1 LFGFLRPEPEHDRR
15 RTRRDLRLLAL
26 DHVFSQSM
34 VALVS
39 GAFMVA
45 LVLALGGDNKVI
57 GLIAAIG
64 PLTQAVQIPAIFL
77 VQSLRRRRAI
87 TVITAWLARLLFLV
101 VAAIPWV
108 LPEGVQIPALLV
120 TILVHCLLANV
131 SGCAYGSW
139 VRDVIPERVMG
150 RHMGGRLAAAI
161 GAGAVI
167 SLLAGLGA
175 GLGWTREVLGEVL
188 PYSIIFG
195 VAGVL
200 GMIGTAQLM
209 GVQEPAMPRTE
220 SASPLA
226 LIQRPLRDR
235 GFRAVLVFMGCWA
248 FAQNLA
254 LPFFAVYMFDRL
266 GLSISVVVGL
276 SVLTQLVNV
285 ALFPIWGG
293 LADRFSNKAVIA
305 ASGLLM
311 VFSFLLWP
319 LMTLGTMPVE
329 NGAAVVEAGDVV
341 VEAVGAR
348 PDGFY
353 WATWPLLIAAHVV
366 LGVGTAGVALAAGNL
381 ALKAAP
387 RGEATA
393 FLATNAL
400 ITGMGAAVAPILAGF
415 LGDYFDQ
422 RILQISLS
430 WLDPTLTE
438 PLSMPAFDLRGL
450 DFLFVIAFVFGLYAL
465 HRLAA
470 IEERGEVSETAVL
483 YELRL
488 ALRRSVFSVG
498 GATRMMSLPTGTAIR
513 TARRITRRL
522 RREER
527 AQGPA
532 SRI

>member
-1 LFGFLRPEPEHDRR
+1 
-15 RTRRDLRLLAL
+15 
-26 DHVFSQSM
+26 M

-45 LVLALGGDNKVI
+45 LVLALGGDNRII

-64 PLTQAVQIPAIFL
+64 PMTQAIQIPAIFL

-87 TVITAWLARLLFLV
+87 TVVTAWLARALFLL
-101 VAAIPWV
+101 VAAIPWI
-108 LPEGVQIPALLV
+108 LPEQAQIPALLL
-120 TILVHCLLANV
+120 TILVHCTLANI

-139 VRDVIPERVMG
+139 MRDVIPERIMG

-175 GLGWTREVLGEVL
+175 GLSWTQEVMGEVL

-200 GMIGTAQLM
+200 GMIGTMQLTA
-209 GVQEPAMPRTE
+209 VQEPAMPRVE
-220 SASPLA
+220 SLKPLA
-226 LIQRPLRDR
+226 LIQRPIQDR
-235 GFRAVLVFMGCWA
+235 RFRAVLIFMGCWA

-254 LPFFAVYMFDRL
+254 LPFFAVYMFERL

-276 SVLTQLVNV
+276 SVLTQLINV
-285 ALFPIWGG
+285 ALFPIWGR

-305 ASGLLM
+305 ASGILM

-319 LMTLGTMPVE
+319 LMTLGTMPVVADASNALE
-329 NGAAVVEAGDVV
+329 SATLTADSTANGL
-341 VEAVGAR
+341 
-348 PDGFY
+348 Y
-353 WATWPLLIAAHVV
+353 WATWPLLITAHVV
-366 LGVGTAGVALAAGNL
+366 LGVSTAGVALAAGNL

-400 ITGMGAAVAPILAGF
+400 ITGVGAAIAPILAGF

-438 PLSMPAFDLRGL
+438 PLSAPAFDLRGL
-450 DFLFVIAFVFGLYAL
+450 DFLFVIAFFFGLYAL

-470 IEERGEVSETAVL
+470 IQERGEVDEMAVL

-498 GATRMMSLPTGTAIR
+498 GATRLMSVPTGTAIR

-527 AQGPA
+527 SQLQT